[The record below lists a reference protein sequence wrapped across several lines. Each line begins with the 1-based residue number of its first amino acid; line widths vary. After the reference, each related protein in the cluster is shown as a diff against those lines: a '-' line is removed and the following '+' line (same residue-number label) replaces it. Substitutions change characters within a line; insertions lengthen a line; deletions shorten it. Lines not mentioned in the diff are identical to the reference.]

1 MTHHDLEGPRF
12 VRIPLHVLA
21 AAGSTLLLII
31 VAVVLAWSSYQNT
44 REVVSSTVDE
54 SIRHASVALRG
65 KVHGIL
71 RPAETQLDLLVYSNI
86 VEARTIGQRLESVP
100 MALAVLAAN
109 PLLDTWYVGYP
120 DGEFVLFRALRNQAL
135 RSVFHAPEEAVL
147 MVQSIRLG
155 QDGQPEGEYFYFDA
169 QGHRLAQQLRPTYR
183 FDPRGRTWYRL
194 ALGHRESV
202 LTEPYLF
209 YTNREV
215 GITLAR
221 EASPGIVVGLDATI
235 NDIGSEISEL
245 KITPGTRVA
254 VIDRGGQ
261 LIAVDE
267 PQITG
272 DRYDDSGDLR
282 MAWLE
287 ETGVPA
293 LIEAQYLPVE
303 GVQRQYV
310 TIGERNWELISLPV
324 PLQTSNQAYRVL
336 MAVPGDELFA
346 KARSLLLRQWWL
358 ILGLIVMTVPVGYW
372 LTQRIVRPLRLLAE
386 ETHRV
391 ARFDF
396 STLPLR
402 RSRIAE
408 VDMLTN
414 ATVQMRS
421 TIARFLD
428 VSAALNSDLRL
439 DNLLEVVLNDLVET
453 TGSRNGAIYLFD
465 PDTDLLHR
473 SQARGQGA
481 NAAYEPV
488 LELAS
493 ADEQQPVLQAAS
505 QRRSVAGP
513 PHGEHAGVLAVP
525 LETLGKEFVGV
536 LVLNLGKAFGPESVA
551 RRDPV
556 VAFIEAL
563 SSTAAVAIETRRL
576 VESQR
581 ALLEAMIQLL
591 AGAIDAK
598 SPYTGGHCQRVPELT
613 RMLAEAAH
621 GESGGSLAGFRLT
634 PELREAVHI
643 AAWLHDC
650 GKITTPEYV
659 VDKATKLET
668 LFNRIHEVRMRFE
681 VLKRDAE
688 IRYWKN
694 GAVSVPDAAARAVLE
709 AEWARLDEEFAFVAS
724 CNEGGESMD
733 EESILRLQQI
743 AQRQWLRTLDDRL
756 GLSHD
761 EALRREASPAVPLPA
776 LEFLLADKPE
786 HIELR
791 EAKELIPANNPWG
804 FRMEVPARKFNRGE
818 LHNLSVRRGTLT
830 PEERY
835 IINEHIV
842 QTIMMLHRLPFPRHL
857 RNVPEI
863 AGGHHE
869 KMDGTG
875 YPKKLRGEE
884 MSVPARI
891 MAIAD
896 VFEALTAADRPY
908 KSAKTLSESLR
919 IMARMAREKHL
930 DRELFALFVRS
941 GVYRDY
947 AARFLQPSQLDEVN
961 EAELLA

>member
-1 MTHHDLEGPRF
+1 MSHGDPDGPRF

-21 AAGSTLLLII
+21 AAGTTLLLIL
-31 VAVVLAWSSYQNT
+31 VAVVLAWSSYRNT

-65 KVHGIL
+65 KVRGIL
-71 RPAETQLDLLVYSNI
+71 QPAENQLDLLVFSAI
-86 VEARTIGQRLESVP
+86 VKAATVEQRLASVP

-120 DGEFVLFRALRNQAL
+120 DGAFVLFRALRDRAL
-135 RSVFHAPEEAVL
+135 RSVYHAPDDAVL
-147 MVQSIRLG
+147 MVQSIGMGRG
-155 QDGQPEGEYFYFDA
+155 GVPEGEYFYFDS
-169 QGHRLAQQLRPTYR
+169 QGRVLQHRPRPTYR
-183 FDPRGRTWYRL
+183 FDPRTRNWYRM
-194 ALGHRESV
+194 ALGHRQNV

-221 EASPGIVVGLDATI
+221 EASPGVVVGLDATI
-235 NDIGSEISEL
+235 NDIGSELSEL
-245 KITPGTRVA
+245 RITPGTRVA

-267 PQITG
+267 PRVTG
-272 DRYDDSGDLR
+272 DRYDDNGELR

-287 ETGVPA
+287 ETNVPA
-293 LIEAQYLPVE
+293 LTEAQYLPADS
-303 GVQRQYV
+303 VQRQYV
-310 TIGERNWELISLPV
+310 TIGKRDWELISLPV

-336 MAVPGDELFA
+336 MAVPGDELFE
-346 KARSLLLRQWWL
+346 KAQSLLMRQWWL
-358 ILGLIVMTVPVGYW
+358 ILGLIVLSVPVGYW

-396 STLPLR
+396 SALPLR

-408 VDMLTN
+408 VDMLTT

-439 DNLLEVVLNDLVET
+439 EHLLEVVLGDLVET
-453 TGSRNGAIYLFD
+453 TASRNGAIYLFD
-465 PDTDLLHR
+465 PDTNLLHR
-473 SQARGQGA
+473 SQAQGTGA
-481 NAAYEPV
+481 DEAYERVMELEPAGEGPV
-488 LELAS
+488 MRA
-493 ADEQQPVLQAAS
+493 AVL
-505 QRRSVAGP
+505 RRSVAGDQS
-513 PHGEHAGVLAVP
+513 GRDAGVFAVP

-536 LVLNLGKAFGPESVA
+536 LVLDLGKPLGPESIA

-576 VESQR
+576 VESQK

-621 GESGGSLAGFRLT
+621 AEEQGSFSGFRLT
-634 PELREAVHI
+634 PELREAVHV

-668 LFNRIHEVRMRFE
+668 LFNRIHEIRMRFE

-688 IRYWKN
+688 IRFWK
-694 GAVSVPDAAARAVLE
+694 GAAASVPDAAARAVLE
-709 AEWARLDEEFAFVAS
+709 AEWAQLDEEFAFVAA
-724 CNEGGESMD
+724 CNHGGESMD
-733 EESILRLQQI
+733 DESIRRLQQI
-743 AQRQWLRTLDDRL
+743 AARQWVRTIDDRL
-756 GLSHD
+756 GLSND
-761 EALRREASPAVPLPA
+761 EMLRCRNTPSAPLPA
-776 LEFLLADKPE
+776 VECLLADKPE
-786 HIELR
+786 HIEHR
-791 EAKELIPANNPWG
+791 AAKELMPANNPWG
-804 FRMEVPARKFNRGE
+804 FRIEVPARKFNRGE
-818 LHNLSVRRGTLT
+818 LYNLAVRRGTLT

-835 IINEHIV
+835 IINDHIV
-842 QTIMMLHRLPFPRHL
+842 QTIMMLDRLPFPRHL
-857 RNVPEI
+857 RSVPEI

-875 YPKKLRGEE
+875 YPKRLRGEQ

-908 KSAKTLSESLR
+908 KSPKTLSESLH
-919 IMARMAREKHL
+919 IMARMAREQHL
-930 DRELFALFVRS
+930 DGELFALFVRS
-941 GVYRDY
+941 GVYREY
-947 AARFLQPSQLDEVN
+947 AGRFLQPAQMDAVDE
-961 EAELLA
+961 AALLV